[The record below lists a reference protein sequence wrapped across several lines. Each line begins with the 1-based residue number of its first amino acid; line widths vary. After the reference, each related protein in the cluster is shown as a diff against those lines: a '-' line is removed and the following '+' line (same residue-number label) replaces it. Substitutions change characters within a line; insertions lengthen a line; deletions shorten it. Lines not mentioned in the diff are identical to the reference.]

1 MKKLLVA
8 IGATLIVVTPAFA
21 TTTVKKKH
29 PHHAQKLYMQAP
41 AQQAQP
47 EPAMM
52 NRGKPNTSP
61 DPFINNYLKRS
72 YMGTGQG

>member
-8 IGATLIVVTPAFA
+8 IGATLIVATPAFA
-21 TTTVKKKH
+21 TTAKKKH

>member
-1 MKKLLVA
+1 MEEGPSPR
-8 IGATLIVVTPAFA
+8 IGEGDDGAAVPLEDGA
-21 TTTVKKKH
+21 
-29 PHHAQKLYMQAP
+29 AQP
-41 AQQAQP
+41 QAQP

-72 YMGTGQG
+72 YVGTGQG